1 MGDLNCPKC
10 GNNSFQARSHVN
22 DPHTVTFICV
32 ACWEELL
39 LENLTRE
46 FVKQRE
52 PLKGESKCSGE
63 FKSRRSA

>member
-1 MGDLNCPKC
+1 MGDLNCPKR
-10 GNNSFQARSHVN
+10 GNNSFQARSHVS

-39 LENLTRE
+39 LENLTRQ
-46 FVKQRE
+46 FVKKERTAYR
-52 PLKGESKCSGE
+52 SKCSAE

>member
-1 MGDLNCPKC
+1 MSERGRFLLAGVKCGGGGAMGDLNCPKC

-39 LENLTRE
+39 LENLT
-46 FVKQRE
+46 
-52 PLKGESKCSGE
+52 L
-63 FKSRRSA
+63 